1 VRACAAQDARCAPDD
16 ASLRR
21 QLQRLAESDPDPIV
35 RGTAGRAAGA
45 PGDAAMHTLA
55 TLSTMERIL
64 FLRRVPLFAD
74 LSPADLKQVAAA
86 IGERLHTDGDV
97 IAQEGDPG
105 EELYIIT
112 SGAVRVLAGAD
123 KAEVARR
130 GPGEY
135 VGEMAIISQEPRM
148 ASLVAAGEVRLLSLE
163 RAAFEE
169 VLRERPEAGLAVM
182 RVLIARLKEAQAT

>member
-1 VRACAAQDARCAPDD
+1 
-16 ASLRR
+16 
-21 QLQRLAESDPDPIV
+21 
-35 RGTAGRAAGA
+35 
-45 PGDAAMHTLA
+45 
-55 TLSTMERIL
+55 
-64 FLRRVPLFAD
+64 VPLFAD

-86 IGERLHTDGDV
+86 TGERLHADGDI

-169 VLRERPEAGLAVM
+169 VLRERPEAALAVM
-182 RVLIARLKEAQAT
+182 RVLIARLKEAQPT